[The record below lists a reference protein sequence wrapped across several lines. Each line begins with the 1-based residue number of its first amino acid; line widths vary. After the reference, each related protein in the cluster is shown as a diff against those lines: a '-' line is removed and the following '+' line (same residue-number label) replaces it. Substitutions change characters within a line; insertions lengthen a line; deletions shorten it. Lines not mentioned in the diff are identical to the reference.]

1 MPYNKRVKKNKPTP
15 KLPNQNHDQVLK
27 LFAKHINPSK
37 VRILKSAGLDLVEG
51 KREGPYVW
59 DISGKKY
66 IDCITGAGSFNV
78 GRRNKKVIQALK
90 NALDEYDLGGFLFFS
105 ESKVQLA
112 EKLASI
118 SPGQQLKCVTY
129 GCGGGESIDFA
140 IKLSRGYTMRPTIIT
155 AERAYHGHTGF
166 ALSGIGREAYRK
178 PFGPLMPE
186 FIRVPFGDLDALKKV
201 MSDQVACVLMEPI
214 QGEGGIIIPP
224 ESYFPGV
231 RKLCDQYGAL
241 MIVDEIQTG
250 WGRTGKMFAIEN
262 SGVIPDV
269 MCVGKSLGGG
279 LYPITATLYKEELQ
293 DFIFANP
300 FIHFST
306 FGGSDLGCQVALAA
320 ISYIEKEKLCEN
332 ANKMGALFE
341 KGFNRLKSI
350 YPSILTEFRRK
361 GLMMGL
367 QYTAEHIGPRMSF
380 ELAKRGVIAVFSAN
394 DPRVMRL
401 MPSLVI
407 NEKNVQTVLS
417 ALEDCMEVIT
427 KSTDPNPSK
436 GSS

>member
-1 MPYNKRVKKNKPTP
+1 MKKNRAGGKSTHH
-15 KLPNQNHDQVLK
+15 LDHDQILK
-27 LFAKHINPSK
+27 LFGQHINPSK

-59 DISGKKY
+59 DVSGNRF

-78 GRRNKKVIQALK
+78 GRRNPEIINALK
-90 NALDEYDLGGFLFFS
+90 EALDDYDLGGFLFFS
-105 ESKVQLA
+105 EAKVQLA

-118 SPGQQLKCVTY
+118 SPQGLLKCVTF

-140 IKLSRGYTMRPTIIT
+140 IKLSRGSTLRPTVIT
-155 AERAYHGHTGF
+155 ADRGYHGHTGF
-166 ALSGIGREAYRK
+166 ALSGIGRDAYRK

-186 FIRVPFGDLDALKKV
+186 FIRVPYGDLDALKKV
-201 MSDQVACVLMEPI
+201 INENTACVLLEPI

-231 RKLCDQYGAL
+231 RKLCDENGAL
-241 MIVDEIQTG
+241 LIVDEIQTG
-250 WGRTGKMFAIEN
+250 WGRTGKLFCCEHYGI
-262 SGVIPDV
+262 VPDIL
-269 MCVGKSLGGG
+269 CVGKSMGGG
-279 LYPITATLYKEELQ
+279 LYPITAALYKEELQ

-306 FGGSDLGCQVALAA
+306 FGGSDLGCKVALAT
-320 ISYIEKEKLCEN
+320 IDYIEKNQLWLNAEKMGMIFQQGFEKL
-332 ANKMGALFE
+332 KLQ
-341 KGFNRLKSI
+341 
-350 YPSILTEFRRK
+350 YPQILAEYRRK

-367 QYTAEHIGPRMSF
+367 QYASEHMGPRMSF

-394 DPRVMRL
+394 DPRVMRF

-407 NEKNVQTVLS
+407 QKEDVLFVLD
-417 ALEDCMEVIT
+417 ALD
-427 KSTDPNPSK
+427 KSMGAISK
-436 GSS
+436 GVSHG